1 MAETMDGERCFSK
14 VALMARARALTATPP
29 APSMGDSAS
38 DPPLPE
44 WIFAITP
51 MGSDVLY
58 TNTSILPL
66 TAAAWTQVER
76 PSQMRRTE
84 DDDGQVTYTSR
95 SSPEAYQPT
104 RLPWQA
110 PRSEQRLRE
119 ERVAE
124 AWGKA
129 HALCLALKE
138 LGIGPRGVGR
148 RSLALAETALWLS
161 GVLTREP
168 GVPIFA
174 ELPLVSRA
182 HFENREGNQLRGK
195 RLGRNGANITRVEC
209 AAAHDLVAA
218 PFPQLSRAQGWS
230 DHEDH
235 AGRPGGSSSAKRAVR
250 EGRNLLAGLGA
261 WPWAHAEKG
270 RLHDHPEWWTD
281 PRFLAPLRAWIAQ
294 GWARLLVNELTRHRH
309 GLQFEP
315 GLGPEGTIG
324 QVSFEK
330 LAEFASEV
338 AIILD
343 AERFLDF
350 ADRSGDGGR

>member
-1 MAETMDGERCFSK
+1 
-14 VALMARARALTATPP
+14 MARARALTATPP
-29 APSMGDSAS
+29 APSMGDSAF

-51 MGSDVLY
+51 IGSDVLY

-66 TAAAWTQVER
+66 TAAPWTQVER
-76 PSQMRRTE
+76 PSQMKRTE
-84 DDDGQVTYTSR
+84 DDNGQVTYTSR
-95 SSPEAYQPT
+95 SSPEAYRPT

-119 ERVAE
+119 ERVAQ

-174 ELPLVSRA
+174 ELPLVARA
-182 HFENREGNQLRGK
+182 HFENREGNQLQGV
-195 RLGRNGANITRVEC
+195 RLGRNGANITRIEC
-209 AAAHDLVAA
+209 AAAHDLVTA

-270 RLHDHPEWWTD
+270 RLHDHPRWWTD
-281 PRFLAPLRAWIAQ
+281 PRFLVPLRTWIAQ
-294 GWARLLVNELTRHRH
+294 GWARLLVNELARHRH
-309 GLQFEP
+309 GFQFEP
-315 GLGPEGTIG
+315 RLSQEGTIG

-330 LAEFASEV
+330 LAGLASEV
-338 AIILD
+338 AITLD

-350 ADRSGDGGR
+350 ANRSADGGT

>member
-1 MAETMDGERCFSK
+1 
-14 VALMARARALTATPP
+14 MARARALTATPP
-29 APSMGDSAS
+29 EPGIGDSFL

-44 WIFAITP
+44 WIFAVTP
-51 MGSDVLY
+51 MGADVLY
-58 TNTSILPL
+58 TNTSVLPL
-66 TAAAWTQVER
+66 TAAPWTQVER
-76 PSQMRRTE
+76 PSQMKRTE
-84 DDDGQVTYTSR
+84 GKDGQITYESR

-110 PRSEQRLRE
+110 PRSKERIRE

-182 HFENREGNQLRGK
+182 HFESRHENQLRGV
-195 RLGRNGANITRVEC
+195 RLGRNGANITRIEC

-218 PFPQLSRAQGWS
+218 PFAQLSRAQGWS

-261 WPWAHAEKG
+261 WPWTHAKKG
-270 RLHDHPEWWTD
+270 RLHDHPEWWSD
-281 PRFLAPLRAWIAQ
+281 PQFLTPLRTWIAQ
-294 GWARLLVNELTRHRH
+294 GWARLLVNELTRQRH
-309 GLQFEP
+309 GVHLEP
-315 GLGPEGTIG
+315 RLGPEGMIG
-324 QVSFEK
+324 EASFK
-330 LAEFASEV
+330 RLAELASKIAV
-338 AIILD
+338 TLD
-343 AERFLDF
+343 AERFLEF
-350 ADRSGDGGR
+350 MEPGTRKTP

>member
-1 MAETMDGERCFSK
+1 MAERMDGEGRFSQ

-29 APSMGDSAS
+29 EPGMGDSAL

-44 WIFAITP
+44 WIFAVAP
-51 MGSDVLY
+51 MGADVLY
-58 TNTSILPL
+58 TNTSVLPL
-66 TAAAWTQVER
+66 TAAPWTEVER
-76 PSQMRRTE
+76 PSQIRRTE
-84 DDDGQVTYTSR
+84 DKDGRVTYESR
-95 SSPEAYQPT
+95 SSPEAYHPA

-110 PRSEQRLRE
+110 PRSKQRLRE

-124 AWGKA
+124 AWEKS
-129 HALCLALKE
+129 HALCLTLKE

-148 RSLALAETALWLS
+148 RSLGLAETALWLS

-182 HFENREGNQLRGK
+182 HFESRQGNQLQGI
-195 RLGRNGANITRVEC
+195 RLGRNGANITRIEC

-218 PFPQLSRAQGWS
+218 PFAQLSRAQGWI

-250 EGRNLLAGLGA
+250 EGRHLLHGLGA

-270 RLHDHPEWWTD
+270 RLHDHPRWWTD
-281 PRFLAPLRAWIAQ
+281 PRFLSPLRTWIAQ
-294 GWARLLVNELTRHRH
+294 GWARLLYNELARQRA
-309 GLQFEP
+309 GMQLES
-315 GLGPEGTIG
+315 GLGPEGAVG
-324 QVSFEK
+324 EASFK
-330 LAEFASEV
+330 RLQEFASEMV
-338 AIILD
+338 ITLD
-343 AERFLDF
+343 AERFVTFMKRDNP
-350 ADRSGDGGR
+350 RTP